1 MNEHT
6 ALLPLCEPDADNL
19 KLLCETTEECLQ
31 SGVINGILFEIKE
44 FIEEYSKIFNGLN
57 VFLSGG
63 DNIFFDTKLKNC
75 IFANS
80 NFMFNGLRY
89 ILEYNENQ

>member
-1 MNEHT
+1 M
-6 ALLPLCEPDADNL
+6 AKIRL
-19 KLLCETTEECLQ
+19 
-31 SGVINGILFEIKE
+31 LFEIKE